1 MKRLGIFLMV
11 MIVSYSIYY
20 DLKTGTLP
28 RAAEPAVP
36 AAVMEPVQEPK
47 EIRPDEIE
55 IEYVE
60 VKIKSGDTILSLME
74 QNLDGPLPVS
84 IDQLIEDFQ
93 FLNDGETPQ
102 DIQAGEVY
110 KLPLY

>member
-1 MKRLGIFLMV
+1 MKRLGIFLVV

-20 DLKTGTLP
+20 DLKAGTLP
-28 RAAEPAVP
+28 SAAEPAVP
-36 AAVMEPVQEPK
+36 AAMIEPVQEQ
-47 EIRPDEIE
+47 EETVSDEIE

-60 VKIKSGDTILSLME
+60 VKVKSGDTILSLMD
-74 QNLDGPLPVS
+74 QSLDGPLPVS

-93 FLNDGETPQ
+93 FLNEGESPQ